1 MLNCIGSA
9 LPPALLQ
16 RVNTSTSPFK
26 YTADRLPVTVICAL
40 TAVDAVMYFSVESV
54 WLLCGYWLLT
64 IVPKGTI
71 GAWNHHHQ
79 HTMTFRSAALNR
91 AYEVVLAL
99 HTGVTSNL
107 WVLHH
112 VLGHHLN
119 YLDQTRDES
128 RWRRRNGERMGVI
141 EYTCS
146 VAFTAYGR
154 GYHVGKRYPAHQR
167 VFLVWTAVV
176 AVIVLG
182 LTWYKPLQGLF
193 LLLLPMTTSLLF
205 TAWVTFDHHAG
216 LDADDPFHASYN
228 IIHPLFNRLTG
239 NLGYHT
245 AHHYKQALHW
255 SKLPELH
262 AEIAPSIPRELFR
275 QSTFFK
281 GAHVPPPPGDA
292 EPA

>member
-1 MLNCIGSA
+1 
-9 LPPALLQ
+9 
-16 RVNTSTSPFK
+16 
-26 YTADRLPVTVICAL
+26 
-40 TAVDAVMYFSVESV
+40 
-54 WLLCGYWLLT
+54 
-64 IVPKGTI
+64 
-71 GAWNHHHQ
+71 
-79 HTMTFRSAALNR
+79 
-91 AYEVVLAL
+91 
-99 HTGVTSNL
+99 
-107 WVLHH
+107 
-112 VLGHHLN
+112 
-119 YLDQTRDES
+119 
-128 RWRRRNGERMGVI
+128 
-141 EYTCS
+141 

-154 GYHVGKRYPAHQR
+154 GYRVGKRYPSHQR

-176 AVIVLG
+176 AVIVLA
-182 LTWYKPLQGLF
+182 LTWYKPLHGLF
-193 LLLLPMTTSLLF
+193 LLILPMTTSLLF

-281 GAHVPPPPGDA
+281 GAHVPPPPNEVPG
-292 EPA
+292 